1 MAGDPTRQGDAA
13 GRGRAPGK
21 RNLLQNAPVPPRLA
35 PCFFRYD
42 EKGLKMTSL
51 GVRRSRRL
59 GRGGIRRVVPLA
71 AVATA
76 GALLLSACG
85 SGSDSG
91 GNAKSLTF
99 WISTVPGQDAGWKKM
114 VAQYKKET
122 GVKVKL
128 VNIPYDGYPAKLHN
142 AAQANSLPDVAAVP
156 ALDPIWANKLID
168 LSSIANKKSNK
179 INANFVA
186 KDSSGKVLSI
196 PSDVTASGLFIN
208 KTLFKKAGVSFPASP
223 QKTWTWTDFIKAAD
237 KVREKTGA
245 KYSLTFDQ
253 SPSRLRAMVYE
264 MGGKYVH
271 ADSSG
276 TFSVDAPTKK
286 AVKYFVGLN
295 DDKTMPKSVWTSG
308 ADPSAMFQSGDV
320 VAYWSGVWQVPA
332 FAESIKKFE
341 WASVPTPAQPVQA
354 SDVNSGGM
362 TVGFNNNA
370 AAADAATKF
379 LTWLYEPAHYK
390 VLCET
395 SGFLPVESGLNPK
408 YPFKSEA
415 AQAAFKLYNE
425 SIPLYAPISGY
436 FNSAQTKWVLKGKSL
451 PEDPTKTELGKA
463 INGQQSSDKALQ
475 NIVDIY
481 NQQVGG

>member
-1 MAGDPTRQGDAA
+1 MIT
-13 GRGRAPGK
+13 
-21 RNLLQNAPVPPRLA
+21 V
-35 PCFFRYD
+35 
-42 EKGLKMTSL
+42 
-51 GVRRSRRL
+51 GVRRSRLLR
-59 GRGGIRRVVPLA
+59 RGGLRRPGPPA

-76 GALLLSACG
+76 GGLLLSACG
-85 SGSDSG
+85 GGSESG
-91 GNAKSLTF
+91 GTSKNLTF

-114 VAQYKKET
+114 VAQYEKET

-128 VNIPYDGYPAKLHN
+128 VNIPYDGYTTKLHN
-142 AAQANSLPDVAAVP
+142 AAQANSLPDAATVP
-156 ALDPIWANKLID
+156 ALDPIWSNKLID
-168 LSSIANKKSNK
+168 LSSIADKKSNN
-179 INANFVA
+179 INANFLA
-186 KDSSGKVLSI
+186 KDKSGKVLAI
-196 PSDVTASGLFIN
+196 PSDVTASGMFIN
-208 KTLFKKAGVSFPASP
+208 KSLFEKAGVSFPTSP
-223 QKTWTWTDFIKAAD
+223 QKTWTWTEFIKAAD
-237 KVREKTGA
+237 KVREKTKA

-271 ADSSG
+271 ADDSG
-276 TFSVDAPTKK
+276 KFSVDAATKK
-286 AVKYFVGLN
+286 AVNTFVGWN

-354 SDVNSGGM
+354 SDVNSGGL

-370 AAADAATKF
+370 DAATAAKKF
-379 LTWLYEPAHYK
+379 LTWLYEPAHYQA
-390 VLCET
+390 LCEA
-395 SGFLPVESGLNPK
+395 SGFLPVESGLSPK

-425 SIPLYAPISGY
+425 SIPLYDPISGY
-436 FNSAQTKWVLKGKSL
+436 FNGAQTQWVLNGKSL
-451 PEDPTKTELGKA
+451 TEDPTKTELGKA
-463 INGQQSSDKALQ
+463 INGQQSADKALE
-475 NIVDIY
+475 NIVAGY

>member
-1 MAGDPTRQGDAA
+1 
-13 GRGRAPGK
+13 
-21 RNLLQNAPVPPRLA
+21 
-35 PCFFRYD
+35 
-42 EKGLKMTSL
+42 MTNV
-51 GVRRSRRL
+51 GARRSRRL
-59 GRGGIRRVVPLA
+59 GHGGIRRLVPLA

-85 SGSDSG
+85 GESGSG
-91 GNAKSLTF
+91 GTSKSLTF

-114 VAQYKKET
+114 VAQYKKEA
-122 GVKVKL
+122 GVDVKL
-128 VNIPYDGYPAKLHN
+128 VNIPYEGYTAKLHN

-156 ALDPIWANKLID
+156 ALDPIWSNKLID
-168 LSSIANKKSNK
+168 LKSIANNKSNK
-179 INANFVA
+179 INANFIA

-196 PSDVTASGLFIN
+196 PSDVTASGMFIN
-208 KTLFKKAGVSFPASP
+208 ETLFKKAGVSFPTSP
-223 QKTWTWTDFIKAAD
+223 QKTWTWTDFIKAANE
-237 KVREKTGA
+237 VREKTGA

-271 ADSSG
+271 ADDSG
-276 TFSVDAPTKK
+276 EFSVDAATKK
-286 AVKYFVGLN
+286 AVNTFVGWN

-332 FAESIKKFE
+332 FAESVKKFD

-354 SDVNSGGM
+354 SDVNAGGM
-362 TVGFNNNA
+362 MVGFNNNGA
-370 AAADAATKF
+370 AATATEKF
-379 LTWLYEPAHYK
+379 MSWLYEPAHYQA
-390 VLCET
+390 LCEA

-425 SIPLYAPISGY
+425 SIPLYDPISGY
-436 FNSAQTKWVLKGKSL
+436 FNTAQTDWVLRGKSIT
-451 PEDPTKTELGKA
+451 EDPTKTELGKA
-463 INGQQSSDKALQ
+463 INGQQSADKALE
-475 NIVDIY
+475 NIVAGY
-481 NQQVGG
+481 NQQVGGGS

>member
-1 MAGDPTRQGDAA
+1 
-13 GRGRAPGK
+13 
-21 RNLLQNAPVPPRLA
+21 
-35 PCFFRYD
+35 
-42 EKGLKMTSL
+42 MTTV
-51 GVRRSRRL
+51 GVRRSSRL
-59 GRGGIRRVVPLA
+59 GRGGMRRLAPLA

-85 SGSDSG
+85 GGSDSG
-91 GNAKSLTF
+91 GTSKSLTF

-114 VAQYKKET
+114 VAQYEKET

-128 VNIPYDGYPAKLHN
+128 VNIPYDGYTTKLHN

-156 ALDPIWANKLID
+156 ALDPIWSNKLID
-168 LSSIANKKSNK
+168 LSSIANNKTNK
-179 INANFVA
+179 INANFLA

-196 PSDVTASGLFIN
+196 PSDVTASGMFIN
-208 KTLFKKAGVSFPASP
+208 KSLFEKAGVSYPTSP
-223 QKTWTWTDFIKAAD
+223 QKTWTWTDFIKAANE
-237 KVREKTGA
+237 VREKTKA

-271 ADSSG
+271 ADDSG
-276 TFSVDAPTKK
+276 KFSVDAATKK
-286 AVKYFVGLN
+286 AVNTFVGWN

-370 AAADAATKF
+370 DAAAAAEKF
-379 LTWLYEPAHYK
+379 LSWLYEPAHYQA
-390 VLCET
+390 LCEA

-425 SIPLYAPISGY
+425 SIPLYDPISGY
-436 FNSAQTKWVLKGKSL
+436 FSGAQTNWVLKGKSL
-451 PEDPTKTELGKA
+451 TEDPTKTELGKA
-463 INGQQSSDKALQ
+463 INGQQSADKALQ
-475 NIVDIY
+475 NIVDGY

>member
-1 MAGDPTRQGDAA
+1 MIS
-13 GRGRAPGK
+13 
-21 RNLLQNAPVPPRLA
+21 
-35 PCFFRYD
+35 
-42 EKGLKMTSL
+42 M

-71 AVATA
+71 AVTAA

-85 SGSDSG
+85 GSGSSSG
-91 GNAKSLTF
+91 GTSKSLTF
-99 WISTVPGQDAGWKKM
+99 WISTVPGQDAGWKKV
-114 VAQYKKET
+114 VAQYKKEA

-128 VNIPYDGYPAKLHN
+128 VNIPYDGYATKLHN

-156 ALDPIWANKLID
+156 ALDPIWSNKLID
-168 LSSIANKKSNK
+168 LSSIADDKSNN
-179 INANFVA
+179 INANFLA

-208 KTLFKKAGVSFPASP
+208 KSLFKKAGVSFPTSP
-223 QKTWTWTDFIKAAD
+223 QKTWTWTEFIKAAN

-264 MGGKYVH
+264 LGGKYVH

-276 TFSVDAPTKK
+276 KFSVDAATKK
-286 AVKYFVGLN
+286 AVKTFVGWN

-320 VAYWSGVWQVPA
+320 VAYWSGVWQVAA
-332 FAESIKKFE
+332 FSESIKKFD
-341 WASVPTPAQPVQA
+341 WASVPTPAEPVQA

-362 TVGFNNNA
+362 MVGFNNNGA
-370 AAADAATKF
+370 AATAAKKF
-379 LTWLYEPAHYK
+379 MSWLYEPAHYTE
-390 VLCET
+390 LCAA

-408 YPFKSEA
+408 YPFKSDA

-425 SIPLYAPISGY
+425 EIPLYAPISGY
-436 FNSAQTKWVLKGKSL
+436 FNGAQTDWVLKGKSL
-451 PEDPTKTELGKA
+451 TEDPTKTELGKA
-463 INGQQSSDKALQ
+463 INGQQSADKALQ
-475 NIVDIY
+475 NIVAGY
-481 NQQVGG
+481 NQQVGGGS

>member
-1 MAGDPTRQGDAA
+1 
-13 GRGRAPGK
+13 
-21 RNLLQNAPVPPRLA
+21 
-35 PCFFRYD
+35 
-42 EKGLKMTSL
+42 MTTV

-59 GRGGIRRVVPLA
+59 GRGGMRRLAPLA

-85 SGSDSG
+85 GGSDSG
-91 GNAKSLTF
+91 GTSKSLTF

-114 VAQYKKET
+114 VAQYKKEA
-122 GVKVKL
+122 GVDVKL
-128 VNIPYDGYPAKLHN
+128 VNIPYDGYTAKLHN

-156 ALDPIWANKLID
+156 ALDPIWSSKLVD
-168 LSSIANKKSNK
+168 LKSIANNATNK
-179 INANFVA
+179 INPNFLA
-186 KDSSGKVLSI
+186 KDSSGKVLAI
-196 PSDVTASGLFIN
+196 PSDVTASGMFIN
-208 KTLFKKAGVSFPASP
+208 KTLFEKAGVSFPTSP
-223 QKTWTWTDFIKAAD
+223 AKTWTWDDFIKAANE
-237 KVREKTGA
+237 VREKTKA

-264 MGGKYVH
+264 MGGQYVH
-271 ADSSG
+271 ADDSG
-276 TFSVDAPTKK
+276 KFSVDAATKK
-286 AVKYFVGLN
+286 AVNTFVGWN

-354 SDVNSGGM
+354 SDVNSGGL

-370 AAADAATKF
+370 DAATAATKF
-379 LTWLYEPAHYK
+379 LSWLYEPAHYQA
-390 VLCET
+390 LCEA

-415 AQAAFKLYNE
+415 AQAAYKLYNE

-436 FNSAQTKWVLKGKSL
+436 FSSAQSNWVLKGKTL
-451 PEDPTKTELGKA
+451 TEDPTKTELGKA
-463 INGQQSSDKALQ
+463 INGQQTADKALE
-475 NIVDIY
+475 NIVAGY

>member
-1 MAGDPTRQGDAA
+1 
-13 GRGRAPGK
+13 
-21 RNLLQNAPVPPRLA
+21 
-35 PCFFRYD
+35 
-42 EKGLKMTSL
+42 MTTV

-59 GRGGIRRVVPLA
+59 GRGGMRRLAPLA

-85 SGSDSG
+85 GESDSG
-91 GNAKSLTF
+91 GTSKSLTF

-114 VAQYKKET
+114 AAQYKKET
-122 GVKVKL
+122 GVDVKL
-128 VNIPYDGYPAKLHN
+128 VNIPYDGYDAKLRN

-156 ALDPIWANKLID
+156 KLDPIWSNKLID
-168 LSSIANKKSNK
+168 LSSIANNKTNK

-196 PSDVTASGLFIN
+196 PSDVTASGMFIN
-208 KTLFKKAGVSFPASP
+208 KTLFEKAGVAVPTSP
-223 QKTWTWTDFIKAAD
+223 QNTWTWTDFIKAAD
-237 KVREKTGA
+237 EVREKTKA

-264 MGGKYVH
+264 MGGQYVH
-271 ADSSG
+271 ADDSG
-276 TFSVDAPTKK
+276 KFSVDAATKK
-286 AVKYFVGLN
+286 AVNYFVGLN

-341 WASVPTPAQPVQA
+341 WASVPTPAEPVQA

-370 AAADAATKF
+370 DAATAATKF
-379 LTWLYEPAHYK
+379 LSWLYEPAHYQA
-390 VLCET
+390 LCEA
-395 SGFLPVESGLNPK
+395 SGFLPVESGLNPT

-415 AQAAFKLYNE
+415 AQAAYKLYNE

-436 FNSAQTKWVLKGKSL
+436 FNSAQTNWVLKGKSL
-451 PEDPTKTELGKA
+451 TEDPTKTELGKA
-463 INGQQSSDKALQ
+463 INGQQSADKALE
-475 NIVDIY
+475 NIVAGY

>member
-1 MAGDPTRQGDAA
+1 MGS
-13 GRGRAPGK
+13 
-21 RNLLQNAPVPPRLA
+21 
-35 PCFFRYD
+35 
-42 EKGLKMTSL
+42 KMTTV

-59 GRGGIRRVVPLA
+59 GRGGMRRLVPLA

-76 GALLLSACG
+76 GALVLSACG
-85 SGSDSG
+85 GSGSSSG
-91 GNAKSLTF
+91 GTSKSLTF

-122 GVKVKL
+122 GVAVKL
-128 VNIPYDGYPAKLHN
+128 VNIPYDGYDAKLRN

-156 ALDPIWANKLID
+156 KLDPIWSNKLID
-168 LSSIANKKSNK
+168 LSSIANNKTNK

-196 PSDVTASGLFIN
+196 PSDVTASGMFIN
-208 KTLFKKAGVSFPASP
+208 KSLFEKAGVSYPTSP
-223 QKTWTWTDFIKAAD
+223 EKTWSWTEFIKAANE
-237 KVREKTGA
+237 VREKTDA

-276 TFSVDAPTKK
+276 KFSVDAATKK
-286 AVKYFVGLN
+286 AVNTFVGWN

-320 VAYWSGVWQVPA
+320 VAYWSGVWQVAA
-332 FAESIKKFE
+332 FSESIKKFE

-370 AAADAATKF
+370 DAAKAATKF
-379 LTWLYEPAHYK
+379 LSWLYEPAHYQA
-390 VLCET
+390 LCEA

-436 FNSAQTKWVLKGKSL
+436 FNSAQTNWVLKGKSL
-451 PEDPTKTELGKA
+451 TEDPTKTELGKA
-463 INGQQSSDKALQ
+463 INGQQTADKALE
-475 NIVDIY
+475 NIVAGY

>member
-1 MAGDPTRQGDAA
+1 MIT
-13 GRGRAPGK
+13 
-21 RNLLQNAPVPPRLA
+21 V
-35 PCFFRYD
+35 
-42 EKGLKMTSL
+42 

-59 GRGGIRRVVPLA
+59 GRGGMRRLVPIA

-76 GALLLSACG
+76 GGLLLSACG
-85 SGSDSG
+85 GGSESG
-91 GNAKSLTF
+91 GTSKSLTF

-114 VAQYKKET
+114 VAQYEKET

-128 VNIPYDGYPAKLHN
+128 VNIPYDGYTTKLHN

-156 ALDPIWANKLID
+156 ALDPIWSNKLID
-168 LSSIANKKSNK
+168 LSSIANNKTNK
-179 INANFVA
+179 INANFIA

-196 PSDVTASGLFIN
+196 PSDVTASGMFIN
-208 KTLFKKAGVSFPASP
+208 KSLFEKAGVSYPTSP
-223 QKTWTWTDFIKAAD
+223 EKTWTWTEFIKAAN
-237 KVREKTGA
+237 KVREKTKA

-271 ADSSG
+271 ADDSG
-276 TFSVDAPTKK
+276 KFSVDAATKK
-286 AVKYFVGLN
+286 AVKTFVGWN

-341 WASVPTPAQPVQA
+341 WASVPTPAEPVQA

-370 AAADAATKF
+370 DAAAAAKKF
-379 LTWLYEPAHYK
+379 LSWLYEPDHYRA
-390 VLCET
+390 LCEA
-395 SGFLPVESGLNPK
+395 SGFLPVESGLNPQ

-425 SIPLYAPISGY
+425 SIPLYDPISGY
-436 FNSAQTKWVLKGKSL
+436 FNSAQTNWVLKGKSL
-451 PEDPTKTELGKA
+451 TEDPTKTELGKA
-463 INGQQSSDKALQ
+463 INGQQSADKALE
-475 NIVDIY
+475 NIVAGY

>member
-1 MAGDPTRQGDAA
+1 
-13 GRGRAPGK
+13 
-21 RNLLQNAPVPPRLA
+21 
-35 PCFFRYD
+35 
-42 EKGLKMTSL
+42 MTSL

-122 GVKVKL
+122 GVKIKL

-196 PSDVTASGLFIN
+196 PSDVTASGMFIN
-208 KTLFKKAGVSFPASP
+208 KTLFEKAGVTFPTSP
-223 QKTWTWTDFIKAAD
+223 HKTWTWTDFIKAAD

-264 MGGKYVH
+264 KGGKYVH

-276 TFSVDAPTKK
+276 TFSVDAATKK
-286 AVKYFVGLN
+286 AVKTFVGWN

-379 LTWLYEPAHYK
+379 LTWLYEPAHYQ

-475 NIVDIY
+475 NIVDVY

>member
-1 MAGDPTRQGDAA
+1 MIT
-13 GRGRAPGK
+13 
-21 RNLLQNAPVPPRLA
+21 V
-35 PCFFRYD
+35 
-42 EKGLKMTSL
+42 

-59 GRGGIRRVVPLA
+59 GRGGIRRLVPLA

-76 GALLLSACG
+76 GGLLLSACG
-85 SGSDSG
+85 GGSESG
-91 GNAKSLTF
+91 GTSKSLTF

-114 VAQYKKET
+114 VAQYEKET

-128 VNIPYDGYPAKLHN
+128 VNIPYDGYTTKLHN
-142 AAQANSLPDVAAVP
+142 AAQANSLPDAATVP
-156 ALDPIWANKLID
+156 ALDPIWSNKLID
-168 LSSIANKKSNK
+168 LTSIADKKSNN
-179 INANFVA
+179 INANFLA
-186 KDSSGKVLSI
+186 KDKSGKVLAI
-196 PSDVTASGLFIN
+196 PSDVTASGMFIN
-208 KTLFKKAGVSFPASP
+208 KSLFEKAGVSFPTSP
-223 QKTWTWTDFIKAAD
+223 QKTWTWTEFIKAAD
-237 KVREKTGA
+237 KVREKTKA

-271 ADSSG
+271 ADDSG
-276 TFSVDAPTKK
+276 KFSVDAATKK
-286 AVKYFVGLN
+286 AVNTFVGWN

-354 SDVNSGGM
+354 SDVNSGGL

-370 AAADAATKF
+370 DAAAAAKKF
-379 LTWLYEPAHYK
+379 LTWLYEPDHYRA
-390 VLCET
+390 LCEA

-425 SIPLYAPISGY
+425 SIPLYDPISGY
-436 FNSAQTKWVLKGKSL
+436 FNGAQTQWVLNGKSL
-451 PEDPTKTELGKA
+451 TEDPTKTELGKA
-463 INGQQSSDKALQ
+463 INGQQSADKALE
-475 NIVDIY
+475 NIVAGY

>member
-1 MAGDPTRQGDAA
+1 
-13 GRGRAPGK
+13 
-21 RNLLQNAPVPPRLA
+21 
-35 PCFFRYD
+35 
-42 EKGLKMTSL
+42 MTSL

-168 LSSIANKKSNK
+168 LKSIADEKSNR
-179 INANFVA
+179 INPNFLA

-196 PSDVTASGLFIN
+196 PSDVTASGMFIN
-208 KTLFKKAGVSFPASP
+208 KTLFEKAGVTFPTSP
-223 QKTWTWTDFIKAAD
+223 QKAWTWDDFIKAAD

-264 MGGKYVH
+264 KGGKYVH

-276 TFSVDAPTKK
+276 KFSVDAATKK
-286 AVKYFVGLN
+286 AVKTFVGWN

-379 LTWLYEPAHYK
+379 LTWLYEPAHYQ

-436 FNSAQTKWVLKGKSL
+436 FNTAQTKWVLKGKSL

-475 NIVDIY
+475 NIVDVY

>member
-1 MAGDPTRQGDAA
+1 
-13 GRGRAPGK
+13 
-21 RNLLQNAPVPPRLA
+21 
-35 PCFFRYD
+35 
-42 EKGLKMTSL
+42 MTTV

-59 GRGGIRRVVPLA
+59 GRGGMRRLAPLA

-85 SGSDSG
+85 GGSDSG
-91 GNAKSLTF
+91 GTSKSLTF
-99 WISTVPGQDAGWKKM
+99 WISTVPGQDAGWKKV

-122 GVKVKL
+122 GVDLKL
-128 VNIPYDGYPAKLHN
+128 VNIPYDGYTTKLHN

-156 ALDPIWANKLID
+156 ALDPIWSNKLID
-168 LSSIANKKSNK
+168 LKAIANNATNK
-179 INANFVA
+179 INANFLA
-186 KDSSGKVLSI
+186 KDSSGKVLAI
-196 PSDVTASGLFIN
+196 PSDVTASGMFIN
-208 KTLFKKAGVSFPASP
+208 KTLFEKAGVSFPTSP
-223 QKTWTWTDFIKAAD
+223 AKTWTWTDFIKAAD
-237 KVREKTGA
+237 TVREKTKA

-264 MGGKYVH
+264 MGGQYVH
-271 ADSSG
+271 ADDSG
-276 TFSVDAPTKK
+276 KFSVDEATKK
-286 AVKYFVGLN
+286 AVNTFVGWN

-332 FAESIKKFE
+332 FADSIKNFE

-354 SDVNSGGM
+354 SDVNSGGL

-370 AAADAATKF
+370 DASAAATKF
-379 LTWLYEPAHYK
+379 LSWLYEPAHYK
-390 VLCET
+390 TLCEA
-395 SGFLPVESGLNPK
+395 SGFLPVESGLNPT

-436 FNSAQTKWVLKGKSL
+436 FSGAQTNWVLKGKSL
-451 PEDPTKTELGKA
+451 TEDPTKTELGKA
-463 INGQQSSDKALQ
+463 INGQQTADKALE
-475 NIVDIY
+475 NIVAGY